1 MRVECGC
8 QMLFDTCTVAVCPCK
23 VLSRRG
29 RGISHDLNHGM
40 WKVGRPEEQTNV
52 NCNTRS

>member
-1 MRVECGC
+1 MVVRCCLIHV
-8 QMLFDTCTVAVCPCK
+8 QWAVIPCK

-29 RGISHDLNHGM
+29 RGISHYLNHGM